1 MRSSEWFVVPFF
13 TAALVLA
20 WSGAA
25 KLRRPGQ
32 LVRALGAV
40 GLPARPGSVRL
51 IASAEL
57 GLGTLGLIRPTAAV
71 AVGVG
76 LAYLGFAGFLSFL
89 LVERPAIG
97 TCGCAGDRDVPPS
110 WLHVALDV
118 AAAGSAL
125 GFAAIGRSSEGIVG
139 IAARLPL
146 RGVTFLVGVSL
157 LGYLAFLCAAY
168 LPQALTSYQGDR

>member
-13 TAALVLA
+13 TSSLVLA

-32 LVRALGAV
+32 LVRVLDSA
-40 GLPARPGSVRL
+40 GLPARPVGVRL
-51 IASAEL
+51 IALAEL

-71 AVGVG
+71 AVAVG

-89 LVERPAIG
+89 LVAKPTTG
-97 TCGCAGDRDVPPS
+97 TCGCAGGRDVPPS

-118 AAAGSAL
+118 VAVGSAFGL
-125 GFAAIGRSSEGIVG
+125 AASSRGSEGVVAM
-139 IAARLPL
+139 AAPLPL
-146 RGVTFLVGVSL
+146 HGVTFLVGVTL
-157 LGYLAFLCAAY
+157 LGYLASLCAAY
-168 LPQALTSYQGDR
+168 LPQALTSYQGER

>member
-32 LVRALGAV
+32 LVRALGTA
-40 GLPARPGSVRL
+40 GLPARPGAVRL

-71 AVGVG
+71 AAAVG

-89 LVERPAIG
+89 LVAKPAIA
-97 TCGCAGDRDVPPS
+97 TCGCAGDRQVPPS
-110 WLHVALDV
+110 WLHVALDAIAV
-118 AAAGSAL
+118 ASAF
-125 GFAAIGRSSEGIVG
+125 GFAAMSGGSDGIVG
-139 IAARLPL
+139 IAAPLPL
-146 RGVTFLVGVSL
+146 SGVTFLVGVGL
-157 LGYLAFLCAAY
+157 LGYLASLCAAY
-168 LPQALTSYQGDR
+168 LPQAMSSYHGQR

>member
-1 MRSSEWFVVPFF
+1 MRSSELFVVPFF

-32 LVRALGAV
+32 LVRVLGGAGV
-40 GLPARPGSVRL
+40 PVRPAGVRL

-57 GLGTLGLIRPTAAV
+57 SLGTLGLIRPTAAV
-71 AVGVG
+71 AAAVG

-89 LVERPAIG
+89 LVAKPTIG
-97 TCGCAGDRDVPPS
+97 TCGCSGDRDVPPS

-118 AAAGSAL
+118 VAAGSAF
-125 GFAAIGRSSEGIVG
+125 GFGVINRGPEGIVG
-139 IAARLPL
+139 MAAPLPL
-146 RGVTFLVGVSL
+146 HGITFLMGVSL
-157 LGYLAFLCAAY
+157 LGYLASLCAAY
-168 LPQALTSYQGDR
+168 LPQALASYQGER